1 MQIEST
7 ARPYT
12 VHLGLGFEARSHER
26 QTNVACDKNRRMAQ
40 VKESRLKAGCSQ
52 DWLPHKAERFGQ
64 PASPQALLEWV
75 TRVRFLRLSK
85 DRRYMPTN
93 TKTKL
98 DSDMLAAAIEGLQA
112 HKKRIDER
120 ITEVRQLMTG
130 GSAKSAATP
139 EPRRKRR
146 KVSAAGR

>member
-1 MQIEST
+1 
-7 ARPYT
+7 
-12 VHLGLGFEARSHER
+12 
-26 QTNVACDKNRRMAQ
+26 
-40 VKESRLKAGCSQ
+40 
-52 DWLPHKAERFGQ
+52 
-64 PASPQALLEWV
+64 
-75 TRVRFLRLSK
+75 
-85 DRRYMPTN
+85 MPTN

-146 KVSAAGR
+146 KVSAAGRKRMAEAQRKRWAARKQSGAAPKAAKAEAMKPKRKLSAAGRKRIVEATKKRWALVRAAASKAVK